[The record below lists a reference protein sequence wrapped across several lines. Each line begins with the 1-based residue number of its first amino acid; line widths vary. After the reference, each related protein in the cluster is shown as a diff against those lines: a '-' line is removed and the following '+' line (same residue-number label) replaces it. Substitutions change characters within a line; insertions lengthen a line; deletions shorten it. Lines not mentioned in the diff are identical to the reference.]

1 MKVGKEEYDTLI
13 RESFEHILEV
23 MFSEKDAG
31 SKLDTLPELPREEKR
46 EIAILIQLTDGVEG
60 KIILTC
66 SLTTANKIA
75 KALYP
80 DFQEETENV
89 DDQKQVFKDSLGEL
103 MNILAGKIAYHFQR
117 KYGTTR
123 ITTPTIISGNKLK
136 ITIYDNNAINSVIRF
151 AYGIVD
157 IIFTLN

>member
-1 MKVGKEEYDTLI
+1 MKVVKEEYDMLI

-23 MFSEKDAG
+23 MFEQKNAKDEI
-31 SKLDTLPELPREEKR
+31 KLLPALPAAEKR
-46 EIAILIQLTDGVEG
+46 EIAILIQLTEGVEG

-66 SLTTANKIA
+66 SLSTANRIA
-75 KALYP
+75 KALSP
-80 DFQEETENV
+80 DFFEEGLSFE
-89 DDQKQVFKDSLGEL
+89 DQKEVFKDSLGEL

-123 ITTPTIISGNKLK
+123 ITTPTIVSGNQLK
-136 ITIYDNNAINSVIRF
+136 ITVYENNALNAVIEF

-157 IIFTLN
+157 IILTLN